1 MEKVYGNV
9 SFVCHSCEMHLQKG
23 MLSSVAVAD
32 GLQLLPVPENLEL
45 SELANSLT
53 TQKILFQKIF
63 QLPKSRIVAVK
74 GKLVNIPIHE
84 NVLQTQ
90 VSPNTPSDT
99 GLIEVKLRRKQI

>member
-1 MEKVYGNV
+1 MEKVYGSV

-45 SELANSLT
+45 SELANNLT

-74 GKLVNIPIHE
+74 GKLVNIPFMRMFCRHKYHLIH
-84 NVLQTQ
+84 LQTLG
-90 VSPNTPSDT
+90 S
-99 GLIEVKLRRKQI
+99 LK